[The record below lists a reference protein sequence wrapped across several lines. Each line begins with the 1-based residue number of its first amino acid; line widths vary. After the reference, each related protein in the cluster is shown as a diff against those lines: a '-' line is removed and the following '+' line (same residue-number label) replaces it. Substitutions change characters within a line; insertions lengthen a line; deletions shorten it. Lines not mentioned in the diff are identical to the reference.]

1 VNDLRQLLK
10 KVTVLAL
17 MALTLPMTGSAAEDK
32 ASLRKLT
39 SADEAKAWSAV
50 GRLDLGNAGFCTG
63 TLITPQHVLTAAHCL
78 FNPATGA
85 MVSAGDVEFLAGWRN
100 GRAVAY
106 RKARRFVVSKDY
118 DFHQRIVLQRV
129 ANDVALIELDRPIR
143 DSSVVPFKHYDVT
156 RIGEDVKVVSY
167 AKDRSEVPSIEE
179 PCNILDADARTL
191 VLSCTVNF
199 GASGSPIFV
208 EDGGEAKIAS
218 VVSAMAKWRD
228 RDVSLGVSLGDPL
241 DELIRQAKETS
252 AVFHSRKPGQMTL
265 QDQLGGSADRARFFK
280 H

>member
-1 VNDLRQLLK
+1 MRQFVRFGLAALLCA
-10 KVTVLAL
+10 LAIP
-17 MALTLPMTGSAAEDK
+17 ALADEHS
-32 ASLRKLT
+32 SRLRKLLT
-39 SADEAKAWSAV
+39 ADEARAWQAV
-50 GRLDLGNAGFCTG
+50 GRLNIGRNSFCTG
-63 TLITPQHVLTAAHCL
+63 ALVAPDLVLTAAHCL
-78 FNPATGA
+78 FDPETGA
-85 MVSAGDVEFLAGWRN
+85 MIPSSDVEFLAGWRN

-106 RKARRFVVSKDY
+106 RKARRFIVSKSY
-118 DFHQRIVLQRV
+118 DFNQRIVLQRV

-143 DSSVVPFKHYDVT
+143 DSSVIPFKSSSST
-156 RIGEDVKVVSY
+156 RIGENVQVVSY

-208 EDGGEAKIAS
+208 LDHGEPKIAS

-241 DELIRQAKETS
+241 DDLIQQMHDTS
-252 AVFHSRKPGQMTL
+252 AVFRSRKPGVMSL
-265 QDQLGGSADRARFFK
+265 QEQLGSKDNRSNFFQR
-280 H
+280 